1 MLIHWVWL
9 AQCGCVSD
17 HVKMTLLSRFSDPE
31 RIYFAARGE
40 LEQTEGL
47 TEEGM
52 QSLSNKD
59 LSGAQEILDRCLEK
73 NIRLLTWQDAAYP
86 ERLKNEGLTEEGM
99 QSLSN
104 KDLSGAQEILDRC
117 LEKNIRLLTWQDAA
131 YPERLKNIP
140 DPPLVLYYKGNL
152 PDFDREALIGVVG
165 TRKASAYGLGI
176 AKRLGYQIG
185 ACGGSVVSGAAF
197 GIDSMA
203 MSGALTAGACVVGVL
218 GCGADVVYP
227 ASGRGLYADL
237 ERYGCI
243 LTEYPPGT
251 PPVGYHFPRRNRI
264 ISGLSCVVYPASG
277 RGLYADLERYGCILT
292 EYPPGTP
299 PVGYHFPRRNRII
312 SGLSC
317 GVLVVEAPKGSGALI
332 TARHAADQGRDVFV
346 VPSNIDVDTGA
357 GSNGL
362 LRVRRALQHRC
373 GHRSRQ
379 QRAASGRCHRSIL
392 RMGCGG
398 GISIFVPGEAASG
411 GGGSNAA
418 SLPGRGEGCP

>member
-9 AQCGCVSD
+9 AQCACVSD
-17 HVKMTLLSRFSDPE
+17 YVKMALLSRFADPE
-31 RIYFAARGE
+31 RIYFAAQEE
-40 LEQTEGL
+40 LAQIEGL
-47 TEEGM
+47 TEEG
-52 QSLSNKD
+52 K
-59 LSGAQEILDRCLEK
+59 
-73 NIRLLTWQDAAYP
+73 
-86 ERLKNEGLTEEGM
+86 

-185 ACGGSVVSGAAF
+185 ACGGAVVSGAAF

-227 ASGRGLYADL
+227 AS
-237 ERYGCI
+237 
-243 LTEYPPGT
+243 
-251 PPVGYHFPRRNRI
+251 
-264 ISGLSCVVYPASG
+264 S

-362 LRVRRALQHRC
+362 LRDGAIAVSCGWDVVGEYRYLFPEKLHPAGEKAMLQAYPDEVRAAHERREKPAAKVAQKRRRPKGSPEENHPDPQKDIDNPAQEPYIDLIQREKSLTPDERSIVEQLSRGRMLVDDLIDGSDLTAGAILASLTLLEVKGIVRR
-373 GHRSRQ
+373 
-379 QRAASGRCHRSIL
+379 
-392 RMGCGG
+392 
-398 GISIFVPGEAASG
+398 
-411 GGGSNAA
+411 
-418 SLPGRGEGCP
+418 LPGRFVELSGEK